1 MSHDPPHG
9 LRRIFSASLGALVA
23 LSALALLAPA
33 CSDAPPTLVGE
44 PPAGGEGAEPDA
56 ATSPAPSPSATTPPT
71 PTGTGTGTAPPAPPP
86 GPPAAEPS
94 DPVLKGIVAAHNAAR
109 AAVVPAPATP
119 LPQMQWSESD
129 AEVARA
135 YAAKCVFAHN
145 AARGPRGE
153 NLYANSGGTK
163 SPAAVVGSWVSEA
176 KNYTYAT
183 NQCSGVCG
191 HYTQVVWR
199 DSVKVGCAMQRCTV
213 NSPFGGG
220 AWDNWVC
227 DYSPAGNFVGRK
239 PY

>member
-1 MSHDPPHG
+1 MSHDT
-9 LRRIFSASLGALVA
+9 LRGPRRVLSAGRGALVA
-23 LSALALLAPA
+23 VVALGLLTPA
-33 CSDAPPTLVGE
+33 CSDAPQTLVGE
-44 PPAGGEGAEPDA
+44 PAESDAEAPPATPS
-56 ATSPAPSPSATTPPT
+56 ATSPPPT
-71 PTGTGTGTAPPAPPP
+71 PTGSGTGTTPPGPPP
-86 GPPAAEPS
+86 PPPAAEPS

-119 LPQMQWSESD
+119 LPQMMWSETD
-129 AEVARA
+129 AAVARA

-163 SPAAVVGSWVSEA
+163 SPAAVVGSWVSEV

-220 AWDNWVC
+220 SWDNWVC
-227 DYSPAGNFVGRK
+227 DYSPAGNIVGRK